1 MPVRAFG
8 IGFSLCIAALAA
20 ATAAAQDPVCLAFAK
35 NGDGQWLATL
45 DTQLPGKAETI
56 KAGQSV
62 SDEMQDALDARCV
75 LSRK

>member
-1 MPVRAFG
+1 MLGRAVG
-8 IGFSLCIAALAA
+8 IGLSLCIAAGAVP
-20 ATAAAQDPVCLAFAK
+20 AAAQDPVCLAFAR
-35 NGDGQWLATL
+35 NDDGQWVATHA
-45 DTQLPGKAETI
+45 THFPGKAETI